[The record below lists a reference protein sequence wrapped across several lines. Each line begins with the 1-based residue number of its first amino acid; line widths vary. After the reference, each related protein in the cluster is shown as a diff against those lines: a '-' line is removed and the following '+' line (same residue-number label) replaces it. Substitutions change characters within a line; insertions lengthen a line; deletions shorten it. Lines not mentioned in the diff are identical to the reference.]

1 MHNTRANIC
10 SNQAGAPVRRVTCG
24 SPLIARHVEVGTQR
38 APHIPRLHSVFDG
51 LRRGTPTEG
60 RQHMVDQHRRT
71 VGRPKPAG
79 DKLVK
84 LRQTHTVTLGPP
96 VRPGTPV
103 PDPRQRWRPQQPGER
118 PRGNAAPPTPGR
130 SPTPENLDSTAAPIR
145 HFLAA
150 QHDSP
155 VPTGHHRQEPQ
166 PWAPRPATPCS
177 ESHVP
182 HHKPPDQ
189 PRTAGDPGA
198 PARQSPRTAVPTRA
212 VPARK

>member
-24 SPLIARHVEVGTQR
+24 SPLIARHVEVRTQR
-38 APHIPRLHSVFDG
+38 TPHIPRLHSVFDG

-60 RQHMVDQHRRT
+60 RQHMIDQHRRT
-71 VGRPKPAG
+71 VGRSKPAG

-103 PDPRQRWRPQQPGER
+103 PDPRQRWRLPR
-118 PRGNAAPPTPGR
+118 PASGLVVARFPNTRPMADARESRLSGR
-130 SPTPENLDSTAAPIR
+130 TTR
-145 HFLAA
+145 HCLAA

-155 VPTGHHRQEPQ
+155 VPTDHHRQEP
-166 PWAPRPATPCS
+166 PPSALRPATPCS
-177 ESHVP
+177 ES
-182 HHKPPDQ
+182 
-189 PRTAGDPGA
+189 R
-198 PARQSPRTAVPTRA
+198 VPTTNRQIS
-212 VPARK
+212 PGQQ